1 MSEASTTRSG
11 AWRWWVCGLLL
22 FASTINYMDRQTL
35 ANAAVRIT
43 KQLHLTEQQYGG
55 LELGFGWAFAIGSVF
70 FGIAADRFSIRWL
83 YPLLVLFW
91 SATGFATGLVE
102 SYGELGFCR
111 VLLGF
116 FEAGHWPC
124 AVKTTQRLLDPRDR
138 SLGNSVLQSGT
149 SIGAIVTPLIMRAI
163 MTPELGSWRPAF
175 QIVGCV
181 GLLWIV
187 AWLVLVRRGDLA
199 VVPAPPG
206 GGSVW
211 EVFRSRRMMA
221 ILLIIALIN
230 TGWQLLR
237 AWLPK
242 FLQQGR
248 GYTESDALYFN
259 SAFFVATDIGCLGAG
274 ALTWWLCRRGFTVH
288 GSRRLAFFLGAL
300 LSALTIVAALL
311 PQSRWL
317 LVTLLLVGAGALGVF
332 PVYHALTQ
340 DLSPHHQ
347 GKVTGAGGVAGFIL
361 SPAHALFGRV
371 VDQTGSFDVGLAVAG
386 CLPMLAF
393 FVLYFLWG
401 AAKDG
406 TVTPTAGV
414 PEGSGPAIPKAAG
427 TT

>member
-1 MSEASTTRSG
+1 MTASSPTRSG

-35 ANAAVRIT
+35 ANAAVRIS
-43 KQLHLTEQQYGG
+43 KQLQLSEQQYGG
-55 LELGFGWAFAIGSVF
+55 LEFGFGWAFAAGSVF
-70 FGIAADRFSIRWL
+70 FGLAADRFSIRWL
-83 YPLLVLFW
+83 YPVLVLFW
-91 SATGFATGLVE
+91 SATGFATGLVHN
-102 SYGELGFCR
+102 YGELVACR
-111 VLLGF
+111 IALGF

-124 AVKTTQRLLDPRDR
+124 AVKTTQRLLDPADR

-149 SIGAIVTPLIMRAI
+149 SIGAIITPLIMRAI

-175 QIVGCV
+175 QIVGGV

-187 AWLVLVRRGDLA
+187 AWLFLVRRGDLA
-199 VVPAPPG
+199 VVPAPR
-206 GGSVW
+206 GSGSAWDVL
-211 EVFRSRRMMA
+211 RSRRMLA

-248 GYTESDALYFN
+248 GYAEADALYFN
-259 SAFFVATDIGCLGAG
+259 AAFFVATDIGCIGAG
-274 ALTWWLCRRGFTVH
+274 ALTWWLCRRGRSVH
-288 GSRRLAFFLGAL
+288 QSRRFAFGAAAA
-300 LSALTIVAALL
+300 LSALTVVAAFL
-311 PQSRWL
+311 PKGGWL

-361 SPAHALFGRV
+361 SPAHALFGHV
-371 VDQTGSFDVGLAVAG
+371 VDQTKSYDAGLAVAG
-386 CLPMLAF
+386 CLPLFAFVVLAWM
-393 FVLYFLWG
+393 WG
-401 AAKDG
+401 KPEASSVTSAPTRAA
-406 TVTPTAGV
+406 T
-414 PEGSGPAIPKAAG
+414 
-427 TT
+427 